1 MTDAKTETPLVDAQV
16 GAHSTFFDVVFV
28 TADFARTLELRMAE
42 NEAGMDSWRQAAFDA
57 RQENAALRR
66 ALQTSPCPHP
76 CTEDDGTVAD
86 CIKNANCGCDN
97 RACLAA
103 ISGTEGT

>member
-1 MTDAKTETPLVDAQV
+1 MARPRQVAEEIVTDAKPETPCNYPRCACASMRHKCQSLMDAQK
-16 GAHSTFFDVVFV
+16 
-28 TADFARTLELRMAE
+28 E
-42 NEAGMDSWRQAAFDA
+42 NDK
-57 RQENAALRR
+57 LRR

-86 CIKNANCGCDN
+86 CIKNDNCGCDN

-103 ISGTEGT
+103 ISGEK